1 MSTKFA
7 LYDYLGRP
15 KAHYTVEEV
24 AIAAPVPAKQTSHH
38 ILVLDR
44 SGSMYGDLPAVKTM
58 VEKVLT
64 LEEYKNADML
74 ISVLSYSS
82 SGDVTTHVERAR
94 VEEVMAPGSKHV
106 EAIRKIQITGLTCIS
121 QALRQALTLVKDGE
135 LTCVSLHTDGYA
147 NDKSPGAEK
156 REIDALVK
164 EYAKKPNVFVNTIA
178 YRNWCDFG
186 LLTSIAN
193 ACSGTCFKT
202 PTAKEVFDTL
212 HSTAGVL
219 AGSVTPAF
227 EVPALTGQYVTFV
240 SKKADKVLGSVEG
253 LLVRGI
259 HADDDKRGYRYT
271 RVTPEQYAASAL
283 PVAGK
288 NAEPVLAFALGKL
301 AGGDVNG
308 AKYALMASRNLTLLG
323 NHARAL
329 TNGAL
334 SEMATDMRKVLF
346 GHISEG
352 ECAFTSDEAPYELP
366 NARQPSVVGLL
377 GLLSRYGASD
387 MQVDTQAIRKNYKR
401 RGVKRIPGTRNAD
414 GTVTPPRAKAVSR
427 NPDNAFLAVNG
438 FDLNRNNATVNMTVA
453 NPIALVRDNGEKVG
467 DTLAGVDLSNLST
480 FNSYTVV
487 GDGELNLPVLPL
499 RVTNKRLHR
508 ELSALGLVTGD
519 YDPTVTHALA
529 LEGRP
534 VVAYDATFDPN
545 AVFPADLFKNLLG
558 AKVLSSVLAACMKDT
573 GASDTMSEEQVAAL
587 KEVHLTPSLYFS
599 PPTTMHYADLQQ
611 ALAAGDVDTRVSYKV
626 DFGVPTMLN
635 LGELHSANKFL
646 ERMYEL
652 SLNGTSEKKPKF
664 DMRWNA
670 TVAYGRKVLSARTKL
685 TPVDDA
691 MKPYFDEFLGLVSTT
706 DNISRTLKNAGMSD
720 EQVQAFLLA
729 KQHFVL
735 NDAVT
740 EAFVDARKALD
751 AYIDSLYDGVS
762 SLVFY
767 VGSTGLVPEEFGA
780 SKGMDAETVKQVY
793 PSLEYC
799 IGKNEADGTFYS
811 FKDAAGEVVVL
822 SVYAKSEHF
831 TTEKGVAS
839 LAGSSESAD
848 E

>member
-1 MSTKFA
+1 MKFA

-64 LEEYKNADML
+64 LEEYKSADML
-74 ISVLSYSS
+74 VSVISYSS
-82 SGDVTTHVERAR
+82 QGDVTTHVERAR

-121 QALRQALTLVKDGE
+121 QGLRQALALIKDGE

-147 NDKSPGAEK
+147 NDRSPGAEK

-164 EYAKKPNVFVNTIA
+164 DFAKKPNVFVNTLA

-227 EVPALTGQYVTFV
+227 EVPTLTGQYVTFV
-240 SKKADKVLGSVEG
+240 SKKADKVLGSDDN
-253 LLVRGI
+253 LLVRGLN
-259 HADDDKRGYRYT
+259 ADDDKRGYRYT
-271 RVTPEQYAASAL
+271 RVTPEQYAASTL

-288 NAEPVLAFALGKL
+288 NAEPVLAFAFGKL
-301 AGGDVNG
+301 AEGDVNG
-308 AKYALMASRNLTLLG
+308 AKYALMASRNLTLLN

-334 SEMATDMRKVLF
+334 SEMATDIRKVLF
-346 GHISEG
+346 GQISEG
-352 ECAFTSDEAPYELP
+352 ECAYTSDAAPYELP
-366 NARQPSVVGLL
+366 NARQPSVVGIL
-377 GLLSRYGASD
+377 GLLSCYGAGD
-387 MQVDTQAIRKNYKR
+387 MQVDVATLRKTYKR
-401 RGVKRIPGTRNAD
+401 RGVKRVPGTRNPD
-414 GTVTPPRAKAVSR
+414 GTLTPPRAKAVPR
-427 NPDNAFLAVNG
+427 NSDNAFLAVNG
-438 FDLNRNNATVNMTVA
+438 FDLNRNNATVNMTVTT
-453 NPIALVRDNGEKVG
+453 PVALVREGGENVG
-467 DTLAGVDLSNLST
+467 DTLSGVDLSTLST

-508 ELSALGLVTGD
+508 ELNALGLVTGD
-519 YDPTVTHALA
+519 YDPNTTHTIAF
-529 LEGRP
+529 EGRP
-534 VVAYDATFDPN
+534 VVAYDATFDPKV
-545 AVFPADLFKNLLG
+545 VFPSDLFKNLLG
-558 AKVLSSVLAACMKDT
+558 AKVLSSVLTACMKDT

-599 PPTTMHYADLQQ
+599 PPTTTHYTDLQQ
-611 ALAAGDVDTRVSYKV
+611 ALASGDVDTRVSYKV

-635 LGELHSANKFL
+635 IGELHSANKFL

-652 SLNGTSEKKPKF
+652 SINGAVEKKPKF

-670 TVAYGRKVLSARTKL
+670 AVTYGYKKLSARTKL

-706 DNISRTLKNAGMSD
+706 DNLSRVLTNAGFSP
-720 EQVQAFLLA
+720 ERVQAFLLA
-729 KQHFVL
+729 KQATTL
-735 NDAVT
+735 NDAVVEVFT
-740 EAFVDARKALD
+740 DARKALD
-751 AYIDSLYDGVS
+751 KYIDSLYEGVS

-780 SKGMDAETVKQVY
+780 SKGMDAETVKQTF
-793 PSLEYC
+793 PTLDYC

-811 FKDAAGEVVVL
+811 FKDAAGETVVL
-822 SVYAKSEHF
+822 SVYAKSEYF
-831 TTEKGVAS
+831 TTEKGLAS

>member
-15 KAHYTVEEV
+15 KDHYTVEEV

-82 SGDVTTHVERAR
+82 AGDVTTHVERAR
-94 VEEVMAPGSKHV
+94 VEEVMAPNSKHV

-121 QALRQALTLVKDGE
+121 QALKQALTLVKDGE

-164 EYAKKPNVFVNTIA
+164 EYAKKSNVFVNTIA
-178 YRNWCDFG
+178 YRNGCDFG

-202 PTAKEVFDTL
+202 PTAKEVFNTL
-212 HSTAGVL
+212 HATAGVL

-253 LLVRGI
+253 LLVRGLN
-259 HADDDKRGYRYT
+259 ADDDKRGYRYT
-271 RVTPEQYAASAL
+271 RVTPEQYAASVL

-288 NAEPVLAFALGKL
+288 DAEPVLAFALGKL
-301 AGGDVNG
+301 ADGDVNG

-323 NHARAL
+323 DHARAL
-329 TNGAL
+329 TSGAL
-334 SEMATDMRKVLF
+334 SDMATDMRKVLF
-346 GHISEG
+346 GQISKPTLY
-352 ECAFTSDEAPYELP
+352 TSDEAPYELP

-387 MQVDTQAIRKNYKR
+387 MQVDTQTLRKGYKR
-401 RGVKRIPGTRNAD
+401 RGVKRLPGTRNPD
-414 GTVTPPRAKAVSR
+414 GTVTPPRAKTVPR
-427 NPDNAFLAVNG
+427 NPDNAFLGVNG
-438 FDLNRNNATVNMTVA
+438 FDLNRNNATVNMTVTT
-453 NPIALVRDNGEKVG
+453 PITLVRDNGEKVG

-508 ELSALGLVTGD
+508 ELTALGLVTGD
-519 YDPTVTHALA
+519 YDPTVTHNIA

-599 PPTTMHYADLQQ
+599 PPTTTHYADLQQ
-611 ALAAGDVDTRVSYKV
+611 ALASGDVDTRVSYKV

-652 SLNGTSEKKPKF
+652 SLNGTGEKKPKF

-670 TVAYGRKVLSARTKL
+670 TVTYGRKVLSARTKL

-691 MKPYFDEFLGLVSTT
+691 MKPYFDEFLGLVPTT
-706 DNISRTLKNAGMSD
+706 DNLSRTLKNAGMSD

-729 KQHFVL
+729 KQSTTL
-735 NDAVT
+735 NDAVV
-740 EAFVDARKALD
+740 EAFTDARKALD
-751 AYIDSLYDGVS
+751 TYTDSLYDGVS

-780 SKGMDAETVKQVY
+780 SKGMDAETLKQNL

-799 IGKNEADGTFYS
+799 IGKNEADGTFYT
-811 FKDAAGEVVVL
+811 FKDAAGATVVL
-822 SVYAKSEHF
+822 SVYPKSENF
-831 TTEKGVAS
+831 TTEKGLAS

>member
-24 AIAAPVPAKQTSHH
+24 ALAAPVAAKQSSHH

-64 LEEYKNADML
+64 LEEYKDADML

-82 SGDVTTHVERAR
+82 QGDVTTHVERAR
-94 VEEVMAPGSKHV
+94 VEEVMAPSSKHV

-135 LTCVSLHTDGYA
+135 VTCVSLHTDGYA
-147 NDKSPGAEK
+147 NDRSPGAEK

-202 PTAKEVFDTL
+202 PTAKDVFNTL
-212 HSTAGVL
+212 HATAGVL

-240 SKKADKVLGSVEG
+240 SKKADKVLGSIEG

-259 HADDDKRGYRYT
+259 NADDDKRGYRYT
-271 RVTPEQYAASAL
+271 RVTSEQYTASAL

-288 NAEPVLAFALGKL
+288 DAEPVLAFALGKL
-301 AGGDVNG
+301 AEGDVNG
-308 AKYALMASRNLTLLG
+308 AKYALMASRNLTLLA

-346 GHISEG
+346 GQVNEP
-352 ECAFTSDEAPYELP
+352 CAYTSDEAPYELP
-366 NARQPSVVGLL
+366 NARQPSVVGIL

-387 MQVDTQAIRKNYKR
+387 MQVDTQTLRKGYKR
-401 RGVKRIPGTRNAD
+401 RGVKRLPGTRNPD

-453 NPIALVRDNGEKVG
+453 NPIVLVRDNGESVG
-467 DTLAGVDLSNLST
+467 DTLAGVDLSGLST

-508 ELSALGLVTGD
+508 ELSALGLVTGE
-519 YDPTVTHALA
+519 YDPTVTHNIA

-545 AVFPADLFKNLLG
+545 VVFPTDLFKNLLG

-573 GASDTMSEEQVAAL
+573 GASDTLSEEQVTAL
-587 KEVHLTPSLYFS
+587 KDVHLTTGLSFS
-599 PPTTMHYADLQQ
+599 PPTTTHYADLQQ
-611 ALAAGDVDTRVSYKV
+611 ALASGDVDTRVSYKV
-626 DFGVPTMLN
+626 NFGVSDMLN

-646 ERMYEL
+646 ERMYDL
-652 SLNGTSEKKPKF
+652 SLNGASEKKPKF
-664 DMRWNA
+664 DMRWDA

-706 DNISRTLKNAGMSD
+706 DNLSRVLTNAGLNA

-729 KQHFVL
+729 KQATTL
-735 NDAVT
+735 NDAVV
-740 EAFVDARKALD
+740 EAFSDARKALNT
-751 AYIDSLYDGVS
+751 YTENLYDGVS

-780 SKGMDAETVKQVY
+780 SKGMDAETLKQAF
-793 PSLEYC
+793 PGLEYC
-799 IGKNEADGTFYS
+799 IGKTEADGTFYT
-811 FKDAAGEVVVL
+811 FTDAAGVTVVL
-822 SVYAKSEHF
+822 SVYPKSENF
-831 TTEKGVAS
+831 TTEKGLAS
-839 LAGSSESAD
+839 LAGATESAD

>member
-24 AIAAPVPAKQTSHH
+24 ALAAPVAAKQSSHH

-82 SGDVTTHVERAR
+82 QGDVTTHVERAR
-94 VEEVMAPGSKHV
+94 VEEVMAPSSKHV

-135 LTCVSLHTDGYA
+135 VTCVSLHTDGYA
-147 NDKSPGAEK
+147 NDRSPGAEK

-202 PTAKEVFDTL
+202 PTAKDVFNTL
-212 HSTAGVL
+212 HATAGVL

-240 SKKADKVLGSVEG
+240 SKKADKVLGSIEG

-259 HADDDKRGYRYT
+259 NADDDKRGYRYT
-271 RVTPEQYAASAL
+271 RVTSEQYTASAL
-283 PVAGK
+283 PVAGTD
-288 NAEPVLAFALGKL
+288 AEPVLAFALGKL
-301 AGGDVNG
+301 AEGDVNG
-308 AKYALMASRNLTLLG
+308 AKYALMASRNLTLLA

-346 GHISEG
+346 GQVTEP
-352 ECAFTSDEAPYELP
+352 CAYTSDEAPYELP
-366 NARQPSVVGLL
+366 NARQPSVVGIL

-387 MQVDTQAIRKNYKR
+387 MQVDTQTLRKGYKR
-401 RGVKRIPGTRNAD
+401 RGVKRLPGTRNPD

-453 NPIALVRDNGEKVG
+453 NPIVLVRDNGESVG
-467 DTLAGVDLSNLST
+467 DTLAGVDLSGLST

-508 ELSALGLVTGD
+508 ELSALGLVTGE
-519 YDPTVTHALA
+519 YDPTVTHNIA

-545 AVFPADLFKNLLG
+545 VVFPTDLFKNLLG
-558 AKVLSSVLAACMKDT
+558 AKVLSSVLAASMKDT
-573 GASDTMSEEQVAAL
+573 GASDTLSEEQVTAL
-587 KEVHLTPSLYFS
+587 KDVHLTPSLSFS
-599 PPTTMHYADLQQ
+599 PPTTTHYADLQQ
-611 ALAAGDVDTRVSYKV
+611 ALASGDVDTRVSYKV
-626 DFGVPTMLN
+626 NFGVSDMLN

-646 ERMYEL
+646 ERMYDL
-652 SLNGTSEKKPKF
+652 SLNGASEKKPKF
-664 DMRWNA
+664 DMRWDT

-706 DNISRTLKNAGMSD
+706 DNLSRVLTNTGLNA

-729 KQHFVL
+729 KQSTTL
-735 NDAVT
+735 NDAVV
-740 EAFVDARKALD
+740 EAFSDARKALD
-751 AYIDSLYDGVS
+751 AYTESLYDGVS

-780 SKGMDAETVKQVY
+780 SKGMDAETLKQAF
-793 PSLEYC
+793 PGLEYC
-799 IGKNEADGTFYS
+799 IGKTEADGTFYT
-811 FKDAAGEVVVL
+811 FTDAAGVTVVL
-822 SVYAKSEHF
+822 SVYPKSENF
-831 TTEKGVAS
+831 TTEKGLAS
-839 LAGSSESAD
+839 LAGATESAD

>member
-1 MSTKFA
+1 MKFA

-64 LEEYKNADML
+64 LEEYKSADML
-74 ISVLSYSS
+74 VSVISYSS
-82 SGDVTTHVERAR
+82 QGDVTTHVERAR

-121 QALRQALTLVKDGE
+121 QGLRQALALIKDGE

-147 NDKSPGAEK
+147 NDRSPGAEK

-164 EYAKKPNVFVNTIA
+164 DFAKKPNVFVNTLA

-227 EVPALTGQYVTFV
+227 EVPTLTGQYVTFV
-240 SKKADKVLGSVEG
+240 SKKADKVLGSDDN
-253 LLVRGI
+253 LLVRGLN
-259 HADDDKRGYRYT
+259 ADDDKRGYRYT

-288 NAEPVLAFALGKL
+288 NAEPVLAFAFGKL
-301 AGGDVNG
+301 AEGDVNG
-308 AKYALMASRNLTLLG
+308 AKYALMASRNLTLLN

-334 SEMATDMRKVLF
+334 SEMATDIRKVLF
-346 GHISEG
+346 GQISEG
-352 ECAFTSDEAPYELP
+352 ECTYTSDAAPYELP
-366 NARQPSVVGLL
+366 NARQPSVVGIL
-377 GLLSRYGASD
+377 GLLSCYGAGD
-387 MQVDTQAIRKNYKR
+387 MQVDVATLRKTYKR
-401 RGVKRIPGTRNAD
+401 RGVKRVPGTRNPD
-414 GTVTPPRAKAVSR
+414 GTLTPPRAKAVPR
-427 NPDNAFLAVNG
+427 NSDNAFLAVNG
-438 FDLNRNNATVNMTVA
+438 FDLNRNNATVNMTVTT
-453 NPIALVRDNGEKVG
+453 PVALVREGGENVG
-467 DTLAGVDLSNLST
+467 DTLSGVDLSTLST

-508 ELSALGLVTGD
+508 ELNALGLVTGD
-519 YDPTVTHALA
+519 YDPNTTHTIAF
-529 LEGRP
+529 EGRP
-534 VVAYDATFDPN
+534 VVAYDATFDPKV
-545 AVFPADLFKNLLG
+545 VFPSDLFKNLLG
-558 AKVLSSVLAACMKDT
+558 AKVLSSVLTACMKDT

-599 PPTTMHYADLQQ
+599 PPTTTHYTDLQQ
-611 ALAAGDVDTRVSYKV
+611 ALASGDVDTRVSYKV

-635 LGELHSANKFL
+635 IGELHSANKFL

-652 SLNGTSEKKPKF
+652 SINGAVEKKPKF

-670 TVAYGRKVLSARTKL
+670 AVTYGYKKLSARTKL

-706 DNISRTLKNAGMSD
+706 DNLSRVLTNAGFSP
-720 EQVQAFLLA
+720 ERVQAFLLA
-729 KQHFVL
+729 KQATTL
-735 NDAVT
+735 NDAVVEVFT
-740 EAFVDARKALD
+740 DARKALD
-751 AYIDSLYDGVS
+751 KYIDSLYEGVS

-780 SKGMDAETVKQVY
+780 SKGMDAETVKQTF
-793 PSLEYC
+793 PTLDYC

-811 FKDAAGEVVVL
+811 FKDAAGETVVL
-822 SVYAKSEHF
+822 SVYAKSEYF
-831 TTEKGVAS
+831 TTEKGLAS

>member
-1 MSTKFA
+1 MKFA

-15 KAHYTVEEV
+15 KSHYTVAPV
-24 AIAAPVPAKQTSHH
+24 TLDAPVPAKQSSHH
-38 ILVLDR
+38 VLILDR

-64 LEEYKNADML
+64 LEEYKDADML

-82 SGDVTTHVERAR
+82 SGDVTTHVERAP
-94 VEEVMAPGSKHV
+94 VAEVMAPGSKHV

-121 QALRQALTLVKDGE
+121 QALRQALTLVRENE

-164 EYAKKPNVFVNTIA
+164 EYAKHKNVFVNTIG

-212 HSTAGVL
+212 HATAGTL

-227 EVPALTGQYVTFV
+227 EVPVLTGQYVTFV
-240 SKKADKVLGSVEG
+240 SKAGDKVLGSSDG
-253 LLVRGI
+253 LLVRGVK
-259 HADDDKRGYRYT
+259 DGDDKRGYRYT
-271 RVTPEQYAASAL
+271 RVSADEYAASTL
-283 PVAGK
+283 PVAEK
-288 NAEPVLAFALGKL
+288 DAEPVLAFALGKL
-301 AGGDVNG
+301 AEGDVNG

-334 SEMATDMRKVLF
+334 SDMASDMRKVLF
-346 GHISEG
+346 GALTEP
-352 ECAFTSDEAPYELP
+352 CAYTSDEAPYELP
-366 NARQPSVVGLL
+366 NARQPSVVGIL

-387 MQVDTQAIRKNYKR
+387 MQVDVQTLRKSYKR
-401 RGVKRIPGTRNAD
+401 RGVKRVAGTRNPD
-414 GTVTPPRAKAVSR
+414 GTVTPPRAKAVPR

-438 FDLNRNNATVNMTVA
+438 FDLNRNNATVNMTVTT
-453 NPIALVRDNGEKVG
+453 PVALVRDNGEKVG
-467 DTLAGVDLSNLST
+467 DTLAGVDLSSLTT

-508 ELSALGLVTGD
+508 ELSAVGLVSGD
-519 YDPTVTHALA
+519 YDPTVTHSIS

-534 VVAYDATFDPN
+534 VVAYDATFDPK
-545 AVFPADLFKNLLG
+545 AVFPASLFSNLLG
-558 AKVLSSVLAACMKDT
+558 AKVVSSILAACMKET
-573 GASDTMSEEQVAAL
+573 GASDTFSEEQVTAL

-599 PPTTMHYADLQQ
+599 PPTTTHYADLQQ
-611 ALAAGDVDTRVSYKV
+611 ALSSGEVDTRVSYKV

-646 ERMYEL
+646 ERMFTL
-652 SLNGTSEKKPKF
+652 SVGGTEEKKPKF
-664 DMRWNA
+664 DMRWNPA
-670 TVAYGRKVLSARTKL
+670 VTYGYKTLSARTKL

-691 MKPYFDEFLGLVSTT
+691 MKPYFEEFLGLVATSVNTA
-706 DNISRTLKNAGMSD
+706 RVLKNAGMND

-729 KQHFVL
+729 TKATTL

-740 EAFVDARKALD
+740 EAFSDARKALA
-751 AYIDSLYDGVS
+751 AYMDSLYEGVS

-767 VGSTGLVPEEFGA
+767 VGSTGLVPEEFDA
-780 SKGMDAETVKQVY
+780 SKGMDAETLKQTL
-793 PSLEYC
+793 PGLEYC
-799 IGKNEADGTFYS
+799 IGKTEADGTFYT
-811 FKDAAGEVVVL
+811 FKDAAGETVVL
-822 SVYAKSEHF
+822 SVYPKSENF
-831 TTEKGVAS
+831 TTEKGLAS
-839 LAGSSESAD
+839 LAGAESAD

>member
-1 MSTKFA
+1 MKFA

-64 LEEYKNADML
+64 LEEYKSADML
-74 ISVLSYSS
+74 VSVISYSS
-82 SGDVTTHVERAR
+82 QGDVTTHVERAR

-121 QALRQALTLVKDGE
+121 QGLRQALALIKDGE

-147 NDKSPGAEK
+147 NDRSPGAEK

-164 EYAKKPNVFVNTIA
+164 DFAKKPNVFVNTLA

-227 EVPALTGQYVTFV
+227 EVPTLTGQYVTFV
-240 SKKADKVLGSVEG
+240 SKKADKVLGSDDN
-253 LLVRGI
+253 LLVRGLN
-259 HADDDKRGYRYT
+259 ADDDKRGYRYT

-288 NAEPVLAFALGKL
+288 NAEPVLAFAFGKL
-301 AGGDVNG
+301 AEGDVNG
-308 AKYALMASRNLTLLG
+308 AKYALMASRNLTLLN

-334 SEMATDMRKVLF
+334 SEMATDIRKVLF
-346 GHISEG
+346 GQISEG
-352 ECAFTSDEAPYELP
+352 ECTYTSDAAPYELP
-366 NARQPSVVGLL
+366 NARQPSVVGIL
-377 GLLSRYGASD
+377 GLLSCYGAGD
-387 MQVDTQAIRKNYKR
+387 MQVDVATLRKTYKR
-401 RGVKRIPGTRNAD
+401 RGVKRVPGTRNPD
-414 GTVTPPRAKAVSR
+414 GTLTPPRAKAVPR
-427 NPDNAFLAVNG
+427 NSDNAFLAVNG
-438 FDLNRNNATVNMTVA
+438 FDLNRNNATVNMTVTT
-453 NPIALVRDNGEKVG
+453 PVALVRDGGENVG
-467 DTLAGVDLSNLST
+467 DTLSGVDLSTLST

-508 ELSALGLVTGD
+508 ELNALGLVTGD
-519 YDPTVTHALA
+519 YDPNTTHTIAF
-529 LEGRP
+529 EGRP
-534 VVAYDATFDPN
+534 VVAYDATFDPKV
-545 AVFPADLFKNLLG
+545 VFPSDLFKNLLG
-558 AKVLSSVLAACMKDT
+558 AKVLSSVLTACMKDT

-599 PPTTMHYADLQQ
+599 PPTTTHYTDLQQ
-611 ALAAGDVDTRVSYKV
+611 ALASGDVDTRVSYKV

-635 LGELHSANKFL
+635 IGELHSANKFL

-652 SLNGTSEKKPKF
+652 SINGAVEKKPKF

-670 TVAYGRKVLSARTKL
+670 AVTYGYKKLSARTKL

-706 DNISRTLKNAGMSD
+706 DNLSRVLTNAGFSP
-720 EQVQAFLLA
+720 ERVQAFLLA
-729 KQHFVL
+729 KQATTL
-735 NDAVT
+735 NDAVVEVFT
-740 EAFVDARKALD
+740 DARKALD
-751 AYIDSLYDGVS
+751 TYIDSLYEGVS

-780 SKGMDAETVKQVY
+780 SKGMDAETVKQTF
-793 PSLEYC
+793 PNLAYC

-811 FKDAAGEVVVL
+811 FKDAAGEVVIL
-822 SVYAKSEHF
+822 SVYAKSEYF
-831 TTEKGVAS
+831 TTEKGLAS

>member
-24 AIAAPVPAKQTSHH
+24 ALAAPVAAKQSSHH

-64 LEEYKNADML
+64 LEEYKDADML

-82 SGDVTTHVERAR
+82 QGDVTTHVERAR
-94 VEEVMAPGSKHV
+94 VEEVMAPSSKHV

-135 LTCVSLHTDGYA
+135 VTCVSLHTDGYA
-147 NDKSPGAEK
+147 NDRSPGAEK

-202 PTAKEVFDTL
+202 PTAKDVFNTL
-212 HSTAGVL
+212 HATAGVL

-240 SKKADKVLGSVEG
+240 SKKADKVLGSIEG

-259 HADDDKRGYRYT
+259 NADDDKRGYRYT
-271 RVTPEQYAASAL
+271 RVTSEQYAASAL
-283 PVAGK
+283 PVAGTD
-288 NAEPVLAFALGKL
+288 AEPVLAFALGKL
-301 AGGDVNG
+301 AEGDVNG
-308 AKYALMASRNLTLLG
+308 AKYALMASRNLTLLA

-346 GHISEG
+346 GQVTEP
-352 ECAFTSDEAPYELP
+352 CAYTSDEAPYELP
-366 NARQPSVVGLL
+366 NARQPSVVGIL

-387 MQVDTQAIRKNYKR
+387 MQVDTQTLRKGYKR
-401 RGVKRIPGTRNAD
+401 RGVKRLPGTRNPD

-453 NPIALVRDNGEKVG
+453 NPIVLVRDNGESVG
-467 DTLAGVDLSNLST
+467 DTLAGVDLSGLST

-508 ELSALGLVTGD
+508 ELSALGLVTGE
-519 YDPTVTHALA
+519 YDPTVTHNIA

-545 AVFPADLFKNLLG
+545 VVFPTDLFKNLLG

-573 GASDTMSEEQVAAL
+573 GASDTLSEEQVTAL
-587 KEVHLTPSLYFS
+587 KDVHLTPSLYFS
-599 PPTTMHYADLQQ
+599 PPTTTHYADLQQ
-611 ALAAGDVDTRVSYKV
+611 ALASGDVDTRVSYKV
-626 DFGVPTMLN
+626 NFGVLDMLN

-652 SLNGTSEKKPKF
+652 SRNGTSEKKPKF
-664 DMRWNA
+664 DMRWDA

-685 TPVDDA
+685 TSVDDA

-706 DNISRTLKNAGMSD
+706 DNLSRVLTNAGLNA

-729 KQHFVL
+729 KQATTL
-735 NDAVT
+735 NDAVV
-740 EAFVDARKALD
+740 EAFSDARKALD
-751 AYIDSLYDGVS
+751 TYTENLYDGVS

-780 SKGMDAETVKQVY
+780 SKGMDAETLKQTF
-793 PSLEYC
+793 PGLEYC
-799 IGKNEADGTFYS
+799 IGKTEADGTFYT
-811 FKDAAGEVVVL
+811 FTDAAGVTVVL
-822 SVYAKSEHF
+822 SVYPKSENF
-831 TTEKGVAS
+831 TTEKGLAS
-839 LAGSSESAD
+839 LAGATESAD